1 DRDALAHDPLEPFA
15 HLLQHR
21 VASLLPE
28 AIVDALEA
36 VDVADDHDS
45 APARDIRLFHHARE
59 GALKRLA
66 VWESRDAVVFDV
78 PLDLIGETVVV
89 ECNPREAR
97 QSCETPTDDLVQ
109 LAGRIALGPV
119 RHD

>member
-1 DRDALAHDPLEPFA
+1 MLEGALDARNRGRDLVGVRRPREGDRELVAAVARDRVALAHDPLEPFA

-66 VWESRDAVVFDV
+66 VWESRDAV
-78 PLDLIGETVVV
+78 
-89 ECNPREAR
+89 
-97 QSCETPTDDLVQ
+97 
-109 LAGRIALGPV
+109 
-119 RHD
+119 